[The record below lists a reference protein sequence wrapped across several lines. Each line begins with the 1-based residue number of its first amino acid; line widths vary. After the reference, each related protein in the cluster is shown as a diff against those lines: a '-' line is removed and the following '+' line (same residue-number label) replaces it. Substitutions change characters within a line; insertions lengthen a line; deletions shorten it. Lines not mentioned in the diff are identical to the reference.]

1 MALIKKHDDQQN
13 IWMLD
18 LSGEIDIYNADDL
31 KNDLQILIGEH
42 QSDVEIDCNELKYI
56 DSTGLG
62 VLVSALKL
70 VKEYDGHVKL
80 FNLKPHIA
88 KIFYLTG
95 LTKIME
101 IEEKAD
107 EA

>member
-1 MALIKKHDDQQN
+1 MALIKKYDDQRK
-13 IWMLD
+13 IWELD

-31 KNDLQILIGEH
+31 KQDLHALVEEN
-42 QSDVEIDCNELKYI
+42 QSDIEIDCKGLKYI

-62 VLVSALKL
+62 VLVSALKK
-70 VKEYDGHVKL
+70 VRDYDGKVRL

-101 IEEKAD
+101 IEENQD